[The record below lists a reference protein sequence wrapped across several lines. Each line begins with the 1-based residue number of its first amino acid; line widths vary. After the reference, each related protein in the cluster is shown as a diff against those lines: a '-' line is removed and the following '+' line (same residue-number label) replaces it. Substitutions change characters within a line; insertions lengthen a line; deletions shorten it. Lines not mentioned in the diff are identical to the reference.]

1 MGNRT
6 TVCQKSAFDTPPFF
20 HPNVEETVRMVQIAV
35 ALTTLNCINPSLV
48 TDEFLATFDIEVP
61 RYRTEDDAARHIVDP
76 VVLIDAV
83 GKNVLDTSWKIIG
96 LDDIGEVAP
105 PPCQTI
111 LHRGSHRHIKRI
123 FNHQVAAG
131 AKRAVTGIIR
141 VFRTSGW
148 RCGLAVDFPQGR
160 TAPLSQAFKRCRK
173 CQLRQFGTIAERIS
187 LNLLQTL
194 R

>member
-1 MGNRT
+1 M
-6 TVCQKSAFDTPPFF
+6 
-20 HPNVEETVRMVQIAV
+20 
-35 ALTTLNCINPSLV
+35 
-48 TDEFLATFDIEVP
+48 TDKFLATSDIEVT
-61 RYRTEDDAARHIVDP
+61 RYRIEDDAARHNVDP
-76 VVLIDAV
+76 MVFIDAV
-83 GKNVLDTSWKIIG
+83 GKNVLDTRWKIIG
-96 LDDIGEVAP
+96 LDDIGEIAP

-187 LNLLQTL
+187 LNLLQSL